1 MIALALRFDAGRS
14 EATSDVLKS
23 QGDIKPDVRARA
35 AATWK
40 LEGPWRL
47 GAAWSVDAFGRRGG
61 NFADVGV
68 GWEHP
73 LGQGSTLTVGSSLGP
88 AADSP
93 LTQSHGN

>member
-1 MIALALRFDAGRS
+1 MDAELHGLQPPTEVKTPAAS
-14 EATSDVLKS
+14 TPSTLPTSNISDAATSQD
-23 QGDIKPDVRARA
+23 
-35 AATWK
+35 T
-40 LEGPWRL
+40 
-47 GAAWSVDAFGRRGG
+47 
-61 NFADVGV
+61 V